1 MSLRDEFF
9 LVCGAN
15 GATQRQAQNAFYAF
29 DYALSREREGI
40 SSHEIL
46 TNYVTVDKLLSVLG
60 LRLSEYSPRAN
71 LVKK

>member
-9 LVCGAN
+9 LECGKA

-40 SSHEIL
+40 PSHEIM
-46 TNYVTVDKLLSVLG
+46 TNYITVDRLLSVLG
-60 LRLSEYSPRAN
+60 LRLSEYSPQAK